1 MPRAH
6 RRVVLRGALA
16 IASGALALLAFATP
30 RRAEAV
36 GDPDLEWWTLH
47 TTNFRVHY
55 PRQLEP
61 IASRVASLSEKIHER
76 LTGPLG
82 YAPKSGTEI
91 VITDNTDSANGS
103 ATALPYNTIRLFV
116 TAPDDMSPLGDYDD
130 WMLELITHEYTH
142 ILHIDNISGVPAL
155 VNAVLGKTLAP
166 NQVQPRW
173 IIEGFAVVEE
183 TEHTSAG
190 RLRSS
195 LFDMYLRADVLDDN
209 IARLDQI
216 SSYPHRWPQG
226 NLWYLYGSRFLGWIS
241 QVYGKD
247 TMSAVSADYGAS
259 IIPWGINRAI
269 RRVTG
274 KTYPELYAGWKDH
287 IKRGYADQMREV
299 ERRGVREGTRLT
311 RHGRV
316 VSYPRFVPAVAR
328 ADKASGEEI
337 IYFRAD
343 FNNRSGLYR
352 FPLGELREAKRREEL
367 VARTNGTSIGTFTPS
382 GDLIFNSGSVWKN
395 VYERGDLFLVPR
407 GATSPGGEETARKRL
422 TTGVRASAPDVSP
435 DGKSIAFVVNSMG
448 TTHLEVADIRPD
460 GTFGERRHLV
470 PSARFEQAYTPRFS
484 PDGKSL
490 AYGVWTAGG
499 YRDIRIVDVATGTFR
514 AVTRDRAVDMQPVW
528 SPDGKSLYFS
538 SDRTGIPNIYA
549 YDVAGRSLKQVTNV
563 RTGATQPAV
572 SADGSTL
579 VYVGYTSEGFDLYGM
594 KLDPGRFLDA
604 PPPPTDRPDPPTQPA
619 EIPLRKT
626 RYSPS
631 LTLAPRSYSVNVG
644 PGNYSNLAVSVG
656 ASGSDVVGHHSVSG
670 TVVIDPDAPAPN
682 VYLDYVYRR
691 LPIDLGTRFFYT
703 VAPRTGYRRNDVDQV
718 FNERATGIT
727 AGISYPINGDFSTN
741 ALGLSY
747 SVAAFRGD
755 LPVGRDLD
763 PYATTTIDP
772 RSGVLGVMHLGYYY
786 SNAEGSYDGAGPSR
800 GMSFQLGV
808 DLAERGTGSDFTLRA
823 FEASLTAYVPM
834 PWPGH
839 HSLALRTSGA
849 ISSGSY
855 PSGTYFVGGYDL
867 ENISVLDTITTG
879 VFNSNF
885 VLRGYNPGAYA
896 GSEYFLQTFE
906 YRLPLLKPDLGY
918 STLPLYLQRI
928 DGAVFLDY
936 GGAFDHLRVHD
947 IKLFN
952 DGYLIDAPD
961 LHTGVGAELWF
972 GVSFGYVLYAQLRL
986 GYAYGFSAKA
996 IEGGQFYFVASSAF

>member
-1 MPRAH
+1 VIFPRAH
-6 RRVVLRGALA
+6 RRALRVL
-16 IASGALALLAFATP
+16 ASTALALAALALP
-30 RRAEAV
+30 GRAEAV

-47 TTNFRVHY
+47 TPNFRVHY
-55 PRQLEP
+55 PRDLEP
-61 IASRVASLSEKIHER
+61 IASRVAALSEKIHER

-103 ATALPYNTIRLFV
+103 ATALPYNIIRLFV
-116 TAPDDMSPLGDYDD
+116 TAPDDLSPLGDYDD

-142 ILHIDNISGVPAL
+142 ILHIDNISGVPAV
-155 VNAVLGKTLAP
+155 VNAILGKTLAP
-166 NQVQPRW
+166 NQIQPRW

-195 LFDMYLRADVLDDN
+195 LFDMYLRADVLEDN

-241 QVYGKD
+241 QMYGKD

-259 IIPWGINRAI
+259 VIPWGINRAI

-274 KTYPELYAGWKDH
+274 KTYPELYEGWKAH
-287 IKRGYADQMREV
+287 IKSGYADQMREV
-299 ERRGVREGTRLT
+299 ERRGLREGTRLT
-311 RHGRV
+311 HHGRS
-316 VSYPRFVPAVAR
+316 VSYPRFVPAAAR
-328 ADKASGEEI
+328 AGGKGEEI
-337 IYFRAD
+337 VYY
-343 FNNRSGLYR
+343 RSDYNERGGIYR
-352 FPLGELREAKRREEL
+352 FELGELQGEKRDEEL
-367 VARTNGTSIGTFTPS
+367 VARTNGTSVSAFTPA
-382 GDLIFNSGSVWKN
+382 GDLVIESSSVWKN
-395 VYERGDLFLVPR
+395 VYARGDLFMVPR
-407 GATSPGGEETARKRL
+407 GTTSPNGEEPERKRL
-422 TTGVRASAPDVSP
+422 TTGLRASAPDVSP
-435 DGKSIAFVVNSMG
+435 DGRRVAFTVNSMG
-448 TTHLEVADIRPD
+448 TTHLEVADVKAD
-460 GTFGERRHLV
+460 GTLSERRHLV

-484 PDGKSL
+484 PDGRSL
-490 AYGVWTAGG
+490 AYSVWTAGG
-499 YRDIRIVDVATGTFR
+499 YRDIRIVDVATGSFR
-514 AVTRDRAVDMQPVW
+514 AVTRDRSVDMQPVW
-528 SPDGKSLYFS
+528 SPDGKILYFA

-579 VYVGYTSEGFDLYGM
+579 VYVGYTSKGFDLFGM
-594 KLDPGRFLDA
+594 KLDPARFLEA
-604 PPPPTDRPDPPTQPA
+604 PPPPVDREDPPTEPSP
-619 EIPLRKT
+619 IPLRKT
-626 RYSPS
+626 RYSAAA
-631 LTLAPRSYSVNVG
+631 TIAPRSYQVNIG
-644 PGNYSNLAVSVG
+644 PGSYSNFAVSVG
-656 ASGSDVVGHHSVSG
+656 ASGGDVVGHHGVSG
-670 TVVIDPDAPAPN
+670 GVVIDPDAPSPN
-682 VYLDYVYRR
+682 VYLDYAYRR
-691 LPIDLGTRFFYT
+691 LPIDLGTRFFYS
-703 VAPRTGYRRNDVDQV
+703 VAPRTGYRLNDANQV

-727 AGISYPINGDFSTN
+727 AGVSYPVNGDFATSS
-741 ALGLSY
+741 LGLSY

-755 LPVGRDLD
+755 LPVGRNLD

-772 RSGVLGVMHLGYYY
+772 LSGVLGIVHLGYYF
-786 SNAEGSYDGAGPSR
+786 SNAEGSYDGAGPAR
-800 GMSFQLGV
+800 GLTFQLGL

-823 FEASLTAYVPM
+823 FQASATGYVPM

-839 HSLALRTSGA
+839 HSLAIRTSGA

-855 PSGTYFVGGYDL
+855 PSGSYYVGGYDL
-867 ENISVLDTITTG
+867 ENISIVDTITTG

-885 VLRGYNPGAYA
+885 VLRGYDPGAYA
-896 GSEYFLQTFE
+896 GRAYFLQTFE

-936 GGAFDHLRVHD
+936 GGAFDNFRAHEV
-947 IKLFN
+947 KLFN
-952 DGYLIDAPD
+952 NGHLIDSPD
-961 LHTGVGAELWF
+961 LHAGVGAELWF

-986 GYAYGFSAKA
+986 GYAYGFSKEA
-996 IEGGQFYFVASSAF
+996 IEGGQVYFVASSTF